1 MFSSFGV
8 KPPASGFQSYS
19 YSSLKIAPSV
29 TSRAV
34 LSSLF
39 IFASSVCKSLW
50 CLTSTL
56 TQGGEGSHLFRF
68 TCSVVLWGGRNT
80 GNKYH
85 WHVWECLQY
94 MDHTGFAPVH
104 SGVCFPG
111 LHCSG
116 SSVLFRALSKAG
128 PEFCALPRSKQVRR
142 PGAYEHTVPGRLCVL
157 ITSPISAARFPGVPR
172 EHQLRC
178 AMCLFWQLFSDCDP
192 PGGCQ
197 PSRIPGRRG

>member
-1 MFSSFGV
+1 MKAVTYLG
-8 KPPASGFQSYS
+8 
-19 YSSLKIAPSV
+19 SLV
-29 TSRAV
+29 Q
-34 LSSLF
+34 L
-39 IFASSVCKSLW
+39 C
-50 CLTSTL
+50 C
-56 TQGGEGSHLFRF
+56 GEGGTLEI
-68 TCSVVLWGGRNT
+68 NT
-80 GNKYH
+80 TGMFG
-85 WHVWECLQY
+85 ECLQY

-128 PEFCALPRSKQVRR
+128 PEICALPRSKQVRR
-142 PGAYEHTVPGRLCVL
+142 PGACEHTVPGRLCIL

-178 AMCLFWQLFSDCDP
+178 AMCLFWQLFSDCNP

-197 PSRIPGRRG
+197 PSRIPGRHG